1 MSDAKKARREL
12 IRIRVNEISPVDRPA
27 IEESFVLIKA
37 LSGSTTLPL
46 ADDVTEWD
54 SIAAQGR
61 ILEAFTKDGETDW
74 GKVHSAAFW
83 YDVDNAEKMSGH
95 KLFFADIVDG
105 TLKAIPR
112 GVIAVAAVLQ
122 GARGGVDIP
131 ESDVDGVKAKV
142 ATYYK
147 RMELGEPPWEKKAT
161 DAEGVGKSEGN
172 MRTKKEQAEVAKV
185 IVEKSLALHKAAG
198 EKTTLHAALFGEKL
212 ALAMARIEEI
222 AARAGE
228 METDELRDK
237 IRAISNLLWSAEDL
251 AGVVG
256 LTKKVH
262 KSLDEGDEASAFD
275 LLSEGVKNML
285 AELEKAKKAEGED
298 GSSEDEEDPEEKAKK
313 VKKPE
318 GDEADAGEETKKG
331 KKPEDAS
338 DTEDPE
344 KKAKA
349 SEDVAPE
356 GDEAEPEKKKD
367 TYKRR
372 LTKAR
377 IEKLTSAF
385 TALSEILK
393 ELGADNLS
401 DFSTMTKSVEGV
413 EGVEAV
419 VKVAKSLMGP
429 GETEIQKRANETD
442 ALKAEVEV
450 LKKKV
455 GDLEQL
461 GVSKSLGGDGA
472 PVKKSEGTMWK
483 GVL

>member
-1 MSDAKKARREL
+1 MSGEKKARREL

-54 SIAAQGR
+54 STAAQGR
-61 ILEAFTKDGETDW
+61 ILEAFTKDGVTDW
-74 GKVHSAAFW
+74 AKVHSAAFW
-83 YDVDNAEKMSGH
+83 YDVDNAETMSGH
-95 KLFFADIVDG
+95 KLFFADVVDG

-131 ESDVDGVKAKV
+131 ESDIDGVKAKV

-161 DAEGVGKSEGN
+161 DADSVGKSEGN
-172 MRTKKEQAEVAKV
+172 MRTKEEQAAVAKV

-212 ALAMARIEEI
+212 ALAMGGIEEI

-237 IRAISNLLWSAEDL
+237 IRGISNLLWSAEDL
-251 AGVVG
+251 AGVIG

-262 KSLDEGDEASAFD
+262 KSLEDGDEATAFD
-275 LLSEGVKNML
+275 VLSEGVKNML
-285 AELEKAKKAEGED
+285 AELEKAKKAEAEG
-298 GSSEDEEDPEEKAKK
+298 GTSEEEDPEEKAKK
-313 VKKPE
+313 
-318 GDEADAGEETKKG
+318 A
-331 KKPEDAS
+331 KKPEDE
-338 DTEDPE
+338 EDPE
-344 KKAKA
+344 NPDKKAKKPEEGA
-349 SEDVAPE
+349 EDE
-356 GDEAEPEKKKD
+356 GGEPDPEKKKD

-461 GVSKSLGGDGA
+461 GVSKSLGADGV

>member
-54 SIAAQGR
+54 STAAQGR

-131 ESDVDGVKAKV
+131 ESDIDGVRAKV

-161 DAEGVGKSEGN
+161 DADSVGKSEGN
-172 MRTKKEQAEVAKV
+172 MRTKEEQAKVAKV

-212 ALAMARIEEI
+212 ALAMAGIEEI

-237 IRAISNLLWSAEDL
+237 IRGVSNLLWSAEDL
-251 AGVVG
+251 AGVIG

-262 KSLDEGDEASAFD
+262 KSLEEGDEATAFD
-275 LLSEGVKNML
+275 VLSEGVKNML
-285 AELEKAKKAEGED
+285 AELEKAKKAEGE
-298 GSSEDEEDPEEKAKK
+298 EDPEEKAKK
-313 VKKPE
+313 AKKPDGEETDPEAEDEEKTKKAKKPE
-318 GDEADAGEETKKG
+318 EDSEE
-331 KKPEDAS
+331 D
-338 DTEDPE
+338 DPE
-344 KKAKA
+344 KKAKKP
-349 SEDVAPE
+349 EDDTPPDGE
-356 GDEAEPEKKKD
+356 ETDPEKKKD

-401 DFSTMTKSVEGV
+401 DLSTMTKSVEGV
-413 EGVEAV
+413 EGTEAV
-419 VKVAKSLMGP
+419 IKVVKSLVGP

-461 GVSKSLGGDGA
+461 GVTKSLGGDGV
-472 PVKKSEGTMWK
+472 PVKKSEGSMWK
-483 GVL
+483 GVV

>member
-1 MSDAKKARREL
+1 MSGEKKARREL

-54 SIAAQGR
+54 STAAQGR

-74 GKVHSAAFW
+74 AKVHSAAFW

-131 ESDVDGVKAKV
+131 ESDIDGVRAKV

-161 DAEGVGKSEGN
+161 DADSVGKSEGN
-172 MRTKKEQAEVAKV
+172 MRTKEEQAKVAKV

-212 ALAMARIEEI
+212 ALAMAGIEEI
-222 AARAGE
+222 TARAGE

-237 IRAISNLLWSAEDL
+237 IRGISNLLWSAEDL
-251 AGVVG
+251 AGVIG

-262 KSLDEGDEASAFD
+262 KSLEEGDEATAFD
-275 LLSEGVKNML
+275 VLSEGVKNML
-285 AELEKAKKAEGED
+285 AELEKAKKAEGE
-298 GSSEDEEDPEEKAKK
+298 EDPEEKAKK
-313 VKKPE
+313 AKKPDGEETDPEAEDEEKMKKAKKPE
-318 GDEADAGEETKKG
+318 EDSEE
-331 KKPEDAS
+331 D
-338 DTEDPE
+338 DPE
-344 KKAKA
+344 KKAKKP
-349 SEDVAPE
+349 EDDTPPDGE
-356 GDEAEPEKKKD
+356 ETDPEKKKD

-401 DFSTMTKSVEGV
+401 DLSTMTKSVEGI
-413 EGVEAV
+413 EGTEAV
-419 VKVAKSLMGP
+419 IKVVKSLVGP

-455 GDLEQL
+455 GDLEQI
-461 GVSKSLGGDGA
+461 GVTKSLGGDGV
-472 PVKKSEGTMWK
+472 PVKKSEGSMWK
-483 GVL
+483 GVV